1 MTRAGTALVVRRHV
15 DYLRV
20 ASSLCR

>member
-1 MTRAGTALVVRRHV
+1 MLVIRRHV

-20 ASSLCR
+20 ASAICPAAMR

>member
-1 MTRAGTALVVRRHV
+1 MLVIRRHV

-20 ASSLCR
+20 ASAMCSVAMR